1 MRDFLIKNVS
11 NIYCLLKMDDLEVF
25 GITKSCF
32 EMNYLTVVVVLK
44 FLHFRTEVLDATN
57 NFLTF
62 SFQLGNR
69 FSQSLE
75 LRLADVDEPFCVF
88 QTLLVVQVSEADTS
102 PPDLKHEPVLKIK

>member
-1 MRDFLIKNVS
+1 
-11 NIYCLLKMDDLEVF
+11 MDDLEVF

-32 EMNYLTVVVVLK
+32 EMNYLTVGLN
-44 FLHFRTEVLDATN
+44 FLHLLTEVLDATN

-62 SFQLGNR
+62 SFQLDNR

-75 LRLADVDEPFCVF
+75 LRLADVAEPFCVF
-88 QTLLVVQVSEADTS
+88 QTLLVVHVSEADTS

>member
-32 EMNYLTVVVVLK
+32 EMNYLTVGFN

-62 SFQLGNR
+62 SLQLDNR
-69 FSQSLE
+69 FCQPLE
-75 LRLADVDEPFCVF
+75 LRLADVDEPSSVF
-88 QTLLVVQVSEADTS
+88 QTLLVVQVSEADTF
-102 PPDLKHEPVLKIK
+102 PPHLKHEPVLKIK

>member
-32 EMNYLTVVVVLK
+32 EMNYP
-44 FLHFRTEVLDATN
+44 TN

-62 SFQLGNR
+62 FLELYNR
-69 FSQSLE
+69 FSQSL
-75 LRLADVDEPFCVF
+75 
-88 QTLLVVQVSEADTS
+88 
-102 PPDLKHEPVLKIK
+102 